1 MSGAKE
7 TWCHREE
14 AQDNWVYNLRGFCK
28 LERPEKNHAFLSS
41 QEIEWGPQREQ
52 GQPEQSPE
60 SWFALVLASPWG
72 FLSNTDCQV
81 GIGVFYFNFF
91 FKKKV

>member
-1 MSGAKE
+1 MSWEG
-7 TWCHREE
+7 T
-14 AQDNWVYNLRGFCK
+14 QDNWVCNLRGFCK
-28 LERPEKNHAFLSS
+28 LERPEKNQALSS
-41 QEIEWGPQREQ
+41 QGIERGPQREQ

-60 SWFALVLASPWG
+60 SWLALVQASPWG
-72 FLSNTDCQV
+72 LLSNTDCQL